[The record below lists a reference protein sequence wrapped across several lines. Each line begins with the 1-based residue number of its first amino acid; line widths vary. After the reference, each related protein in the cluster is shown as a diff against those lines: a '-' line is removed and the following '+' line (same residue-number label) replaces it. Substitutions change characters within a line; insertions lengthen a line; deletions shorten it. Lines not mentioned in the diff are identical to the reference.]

1 MDEEESSSITAS
13 LEGNMETTR
22 EEEKLD
28 IVTALTTPLQQNVI
42 KKHAETL
49 KRLKMQEKEIREQQR
64 QIDEL
69 NFELSIRE
77 AHMQNIKNEA
87 NIPHTPSQPPAL
99 AAIETPGPHRLQ
111 MKPERPEDIA
121 YRAN

>member
-1 MDEEESSSITAS
+1 MDKEESSSITAS

-28 IVTALTTPLQQNVI
+28 IVTALTTPIQQNII

-49 KRLKMQEKEIREQQR
+49 QRLKTQEKEIREQQR

-69 NFELSIRE
+69 NFELSIKE
-77 AHMQNIKNEA
+77 AHAKHQKRGKDTS
-87 NIPHTPSQPPAL
+87 HT
-99 AAIETPGPHRLQ
+99 
-111 MKPERPEDIA
+111 IA
-121 YRAN
+121 TTCLSS

>member
-1 MDEEESSSITAS
+1 MDKEESSSIIVS
-13 LEGNMETTR
+13 LEGNMDTNR

-28 IVTALTTPLQQNVI
+28 IVTVLTTPLQQNAL

-49 KRLKMQEKEIREQQR
+49 KRLKTQEKEIREQQR

-69 NFELSIRE
+69 SFELSIKE
-77 AHMQNIKNEA
+77 AHMQNIMNEA
-87 NIPHTPSQPPAL
+87 KIPHTPSQPPAL
-99 AAIETPGPHRLQ
+99 AASEIPGPHRLQ